1 MSDTLSLNININ
13 DNTATGGNG
22 SFSGG
27 ASGGASG
34 SSGGNA
40 GTSGSGGVLSS
51 IRGGYKD
58 AKMLLNTTG
67 VAMVAGT
74 VINYTTSRVGITTGN
89 YQKQQEINAVKTVL
103 GQVATIGAGFAVGGI
118 GGGLLATAGVGLSYA
133 LAYDTYNFNRRAEAA
148 QLSIKREREGLISAS
163 RSRGA
168 NQ

>member
-27 ASGGASG
+27 ASGS
-34 SSGGNA
+34 SSG
-40 GTSGSGGVLSS
+40 TTESGGVLSS

-58 AKMLLNTTG
+58 TKALLNATG

-103 GQVATIGAGFAVGGI
+103 GQATAIGAGFAVGGI
-118 GGGLLATAGVGLSYA
+118 GGGVLAGLGVGLSYA
-133 LAYDTYNFNRRAEAA
+133 LAYDSYNFNRRAEAA
-148 QLSIKREREGLISAS
+148 QLSIRREREGLISAS